1 MKKVLIDEKGYEA
14 KTNCEDVF
22 ANGDILFAGED
33 GLIKIIEKENLNNS
47 ENPKEKYLEK
57 MLDRDGWLANIEEIK
72 ILENGNIVCVE
83 TLGSVGISI
92 FFKSSSLLT
101 VSKALLKSKKTATIS
116 LSLCRSSTQFAN
128 IKFIAV
134 SHECFFLKPDCSLIR
149 ISF

>member
-83 TLGSVGISI
+83 TLGSVGIYEKVNGVFGNYKLKIIDS
-92 FFKSSSLLT
+92 
-101 VSKALLKSKKTATIS
+101 ALQDRRIKNDCIYNLKIINTDNVEIWGE
-116 LSLCRSSTQFAN
+116 RG
-128 IKFIAV
+128 IKYKIKIV
-134 SHECFFLKPDCSLIR
+134 
-149 ISF
+149 